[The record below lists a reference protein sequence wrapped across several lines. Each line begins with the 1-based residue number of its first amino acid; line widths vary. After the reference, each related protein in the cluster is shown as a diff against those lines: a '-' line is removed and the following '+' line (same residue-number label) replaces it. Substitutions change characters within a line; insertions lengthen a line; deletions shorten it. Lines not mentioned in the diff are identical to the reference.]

1 VNILKCCFVPIVISL
16 AAVLSLRGE
25 VQDDIV
31 PKKMST
37 AALPGPILAIRLRA
51 QGDTGLQYRTTDMF
65 GNLLQ
70 APLQETRS
78 AFPPIVIR
86 PVQRSPETGKPNA
99 MTMLSIS
106 CYQQSQSRATQ
117 TLSIQCRTE
126 GYISNAALG
135 DRIVMKGVITKD
147 VASADKILIAAG
159 SKVAGIA
166 HIDPDSGR
174 LDSKGNWSIIADNRE
189 VRVHAEVQDADTG
202 FHGIQGKETSCE
214 SESLQR
220 QAVVRDGRYC
230 FLPDKTPFVLSI
242 AGEVNITVLQP
253 LKSSE

>member
-1 VNILKCCFVPIVISL
+1 MNILRWCFAPLAVSL
-16 AAVLSLRGE
+16 AAVLSLPAE

-31 PKKMST
+31 TKKVST
-37 AALPGPILAIRLRA
+37 AALPRPILAILFQAPADKGLAYRRTDVFAKLLR
-51 QGDTGLQYRTTDMF
+51 
-65 GNLLQ
+65 
-70 APLQETRS
+70 APLQET
-78 AFPPIVIR
+78 PPALAPTATR
-86 PVQRSPETGKPNA
+86 PLQRSPETGKPNV

-106 CYQQSQSRATQ
+106 CYQQSQAQATQ
-117 TLSIQCRTE
+117 TLLIQCRTE
-126 GYISNAALG
+126 GYISNASRG
-135 DRIVMKGVITKD
+135 ERIVMKGVITED
-147 VASADKILIAAG
+147 VASAGKILIAAG

-166 HIDPDSGR
+166 HIDPNSGR
-174 LDSKGNWSIIADNRE
+174 VDSQGNWSIIADNRE

-242 AGEVNITVLQP
+242 AGEVNIIVLQP
-253 LKSSE
+253 LESSK

>member
-1 VNILKCCFVPIVISL
+1 VNILKCCLAPIVISL
-16 AAVLSLRGE
+16 AAVLSLPAE

-31 PKKMST
+31 PKKVST
-37 AALPGPILAIRLRA
+37 AALPAPILATLLRA
-51 QGDTGLQYRTTDMF
+51 QADTGLPYRTTDMF
-65 GNLLQ
+65 GSLLQ
-70 APLQETRS
+70 APLQDARS
-78 AFPPIVIR
+78 AFPPTVFR
-86 PVQRSPETGKPNA
+86 PVPRSPETGKSNA

-106 CYQQSQSRATQ
+106 CYQQSQSQATQ
-117 TLSIQCRTE
+117 TLLIQCRTE

-135 DRIVMKGVITKD
+135 ERIVMKGVITKD
-147 VASADKILIAAG
+147 VASAGKILIAAG

-189 VRVHAEVQDADTG
+189 VRIHAEVQDADTG

>member
-1 VNILKCCFVPIVISL
+1 MNILRWCFAPLAVSL
-16 AAVLSLRGE
+16 AAVLSLPAE

-31 PKKMST
+31 TKKVST
-37 AALPGPILAIRLRA
+37 AALPGPILPILFQVPADKGLPYRRTDVFAKHLR
-51 QGDTGLQYRTTDMF
+51 
-65 GNLLQ
+65 
-70 APLQETRS
+70 APLQET
-78 AFPPIVIR
+78 PPALAPTATR
-86 PVQRSPETGKPNA
+86 PLQRSPETGKPNV

-106 CYQQSQSRATQ
+106 CYQQSQAQANQ
-117 TLSIQCRTE
+117 TLLIQCRTE
-126 GYISNAALG
+126 GYISNASRG
-135 DRIVMKGVITKD
+135 ERIVMKGVITED
-147 VASADKILIAAG
+147 VASAGKILIAAG

-174 LDSKGNWSIIADNRE
+174 VDSQGNWSIIADNRE
-189 VRVHAEVQDADTG
+189 VRVYAEVQDADTG

-242 AGEVNITVLQP
+242 AGEVNIIVLQP
-253 LKSSE
+253 LESSK